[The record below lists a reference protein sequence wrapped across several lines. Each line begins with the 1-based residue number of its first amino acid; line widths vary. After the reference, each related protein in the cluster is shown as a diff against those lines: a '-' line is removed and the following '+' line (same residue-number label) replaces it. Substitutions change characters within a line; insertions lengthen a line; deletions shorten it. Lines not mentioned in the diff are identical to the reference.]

1 MNIQSLIKSGESET
15 LEFKEKFD
23 ERTVESAVAFANAK
37 GGMIL
42 LGVSNKGTV
51 TGVDIGKE
59 TLAKWANQVSNKTE
73 PQLIPEIEVFEYEGK
88 QIVAV
93 RVPEYPIKPVSV
105 RGRCFKRVNNSNRSM
120 NSKEIAEMHLQS
132 TGMSWD
138 RFPVAGE
145 TIEDIDLEKVRNY
158 IRKARAFGRK
168 GFREEEEINPVQV
181 LEKMKLVMDGKPTW
195 AAGLLFCR
203 EGRRFLSQAVI
214 HCGRFKNQILVIQY
228 FTNWIRKSSIPITI
242 SKYFSVKCLKS

>member
-93 RVPEYPIKPVSV
+93 RVPEYPIK
-105 RGRCFKRVNNSNRSM
+105 
-120 NSKEIAEMHLQS
+120 
-132 TGMSWD
+132 
-138 RFPVAGE
+138 
-145 TIEDIDLEKVRNY
+145 
-158 IRKARAFGRK
+158 
-168 GFREEEEINPVQV
+168 
-181 LEKMKLVMDGKPTW
+181 
-195 AAGLLFCR
+195 
-203 EGRRFLSQAVI
+203 
-214 HCGRFKNQILVIQY
+214 
-228 FTNWIRKSSIPITI
+228 
-242 SKYFSVKCLKS
+242 